1 MVGLVA
7 GLVLA
12 AGPLLLWLVGGTSV
26 VDVPPAAAADQAALS
41 APREAYPATRPASG
55 TPVAPAA
62 PVRIRVPDAG
72 VDASIVE
79 TGVDEKGAMAVP
91 EDVRTVGWYRF
102 GPGPGGPAGSAVLA
116 GHVDDRIQG
125 RGAFYRLADLRA
137 GSAVEV
143 LLADGTVAGYRVGTV
158 ERVAKAVLPADR
170 LFARDGPPQLALI
183 TCGGVFDRAEG
194 RYTDNVV
201 VTAVRE
207 DAP

>member
-1 MVGLVA
+1 
-7 GLVLA
+7 VLA

-26 VDVPPAAAADQAALS
+26 VDVPPAAAVADEAALS
-41 APREAYPATRPASG
+41 VPREADPAARPASG
-55 TPVAPAA
+55 RSAAPAA

-72 VDASIVE
+72 VDASSVE

-102 GPGPGGPAGSAVLA
+102 GAGPGAAAGSAVLA

-125 RGAFYRLADLRA
+125 RGSFYRLADLRA
-137 GSAVEV
+137 GSPVEV
-143 LLADGTVAGYRVGTV
+143 VLADGTVAAYRVGTV
-158 ERVAKAVLPADR
+158 ERVAKAVLPADQ
-170 LFARDGPPQLALI
+170 LFARDGPPRLALI

-201 VTAVRE
+201 VTAVQE